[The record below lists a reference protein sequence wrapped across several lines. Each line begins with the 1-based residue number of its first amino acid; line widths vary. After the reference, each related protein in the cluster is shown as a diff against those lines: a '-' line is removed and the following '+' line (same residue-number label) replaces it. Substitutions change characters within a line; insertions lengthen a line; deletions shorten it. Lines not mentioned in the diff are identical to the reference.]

1 MKKMTQIKQIKQTTK
16 NKIQHLPPPNR
27 LSISRLSLST
37 LALALATQNLH
48 AQDATFSSA
57 MLENIALT
65 HLRNTAITDSILDS
79 MTRKSFHSNYG
90 KKTAVGELKEAEE
103 SIRNRDYDY
112 EAIEVYVASKVAKEK
127 IEITKLESKLESL
140 NAQHDD
146 LREKGT
152 KDAIEAEKD
161 KQKEAL
167 IQKAKTLA
175 EQKAKT
181 ALQSKIQAHEREK
194 QRLTRLETEAK
205 NKAQAKLQAQ
215 EKEQIATKNKQR
227 DSELSEQ
234 NALASKLQ
242 NQISQSKSHKANLAK
257 TLEQESARINAEIRQ
272 LQKDY
277 EADAQIKNLTPTQKT
292 TQKERQRDIASLDAK
307 LKNLNTKTK
316 QESQNQDALIANS
329 EKELLKVNAKQK
341 EIKSAYERDID
352 TIKERTKQE
361 YQAQASEIAKQHYLA
376 PLDTKAE
383 LESLRA
389 EHTQIEVAKAQNTE
403 IKLTPNVI
411 NAIQAR
417 LKQFYAQ
424 PNAGK
429 NPEIAQTKN
438 QIEQAKSK
446 LKEKEAFFTAQAKLE
461 QDKKKQ
467 LELDSV
473 RVDLSEVNKI
483 RLKGVDL
490 DKQEWTNQQI
500 LDALDRVFIP
510 YYGDKKQHFFIAP
523 YATHTYLNA
532 KAKAQGHDIGGGF
545 LAGIERNLG
554 PLSGRFGAYIGYDF
568 SYLSTSTR
576 SATDDINVARQN
588 HGING
593 GLTYFKPFATH
604 GTNEW
609 FIKTTLRGGG
619 RFVDLRASYERAT
632 QKPQP
637 DMLSAWNVGLDI
649 KAGKKFYSVK
659 RNSYFSPEFGISY
672 DMLQTL
678 KWNAISG
685 GGTATNPTYNAKEVK
700 SNIFHLPQAMVQIHY
715 HKALRNTFRF
725 SATLGAVYN
734 MLYNPSIFYLND
746 NGEQAKGRLNLSA
759 VYGMAD
765 INLHWALK
773 GNTELALGYT
783 GAYFSSAISSALMLK
798 VSKWF

>member
-1 MKKMTQIKQIKQTTK
+1 MKQMKQIKQITK
-16 NKIQHLPPPNR
+16 NTSNTQNLAP
-27 LSISRLSLST
+27 ISKLNLST
-37 LALALATQNLH
+37 LSTALALALATQNAQ
-48 AQDATFSSA
+48 AQDTTFSSA

-65 HLRNTAITDSILDS
+65 HLRNTAITDSMLDS

-140 NAQHDD
+140 NAQHND
-146 LREKGT
+146 LREK
-152 KDAIEAEKD
+152 DIQVAIEAEKD
-161 KQKEAL
+161 KQKEVL
-167 IQKAKTLA
+167 IQKAKILA

-194 QRLTRLETEAK
+194 QRLARLETEAK

-215 EKEQIATKNKQR
+215 EREQIATKNKQR
-227 DSELSEQ
+227 DSQIAEQ

-242 NQISQSKSHKANLAK
+242 NQITQSKSHKANLAK

-277 EADAQIKNLTPTQKT
+277 QADAQIKNLTPTQKA

-403 IKLTPNVI
+403 IKLTQNVI
-411 NAIQAR
+411 SAIQTR
-417 LKQFYAQ
+417 LRQFYTQ

-510 YYGDKKQHFFIAP
+510 YYGDKKQHFFITP
-523 YATHTYLNA
+523 YATHTYLNT
-532 KAKAQGHDIGGGF
+532 KVKGHDIGGGI

-568 SYLSTSTR
+568 SYLATSIP
-576 SATDDINVARQN
+576 SATDDIGAKNQN

-619 RFVDLRASYERAT
+619 RFLDSSASYERAT

-649 KAGKKFYSVK
+649 RAGKKFYSVK

-685 GGTATNPTYNAKEVK
+685 GGSPQTTTYDTKEVK
-700 SNIFHLPQAMVQIHY
+700 SNIFHLPQARVQIHY

-725 SATLGAVYN
+725 SSTLGVVYN
-734 MLYNPSIFYLND
+734 MLYNPTVSYLNH
-746 NGEQAKGRLNLSA
+746 NGEQAKGRLYLSP
-759 VYGMAD
+759 VYGVAD
-765 INLHWALK
+765 INLHWALR
-773 GNTELALGYT
+773 GNTELTLGYT